1 MFGGIYPGSDRAWLE
16 VDLAAVRH
24 NADRLRARA
33 GAPLVPMIKA
43 DGYGTGAVAVARALG
58 APFADA
64 PAAGGEPAG
73 AAGDP
78 PWALGI
84 ATLDEAAALRDAGCV
99 ARVLC
104 TSPLLP
110 DSLPR
115 ALALGVR
122 PALHRAADIA
132 RWAALGGGPWHLGID
147 TGMSRAGIRWDAV
160 AALRDLVRAHPP
172 EGVFTHFHSA
182 DDLPATQAEQEA
194 RFRGALAELGDAL
207 PPGILRHAA
216 NSPGIA
222 GGGAGAWDLAR
233 PGIGVY
239 GAGPEEAL
247 GLRPVVHL
255 RARVVD
261 LRQVEP
267 GETVSYGATWTADT
281 PRQVA
286 TLAAGYGDGY
296 RRHLSNRGTVLLRG
310 VPCAVVGRVTMDMTM
325 VDVTGVGVAVGDV
338 ATLIGRDGDRCL
350 TVNAVAEAGG
360 VSPYELLVGLR
371 LRVPPRYLPED
382 PR

>member
-1 MFGGIYPGSDRAWLE
+1 MGDGIYPGADRAWLE

-33 GAPLVPMIKA
+33 RAPLVPMIKA

-64 PAAGGEPAG
+64 PVAGEDA
-73 AAGDP
+73 

-84 ATLDEAAALRDAGCV
+84 ASLDEAAALRDAGCV

-110 DSLPR
+110 ESLPR
-115 ALALGVR
+115 ARALGVR
-122 PALHRAADIA
+122 PALHRAGDIA
-132 RWAALGGGPWHLGID
+132 RWAALGGGPWHLSID

-160 AALRDLVRAHPP
+160 ATVRDLVRAHPP

-194 RFRGALAELGDAL
+194 RFRGALAALGDAL
-207 PPGILRHAA
+207 PPGTLRHAA

-222 GGGAGAWDLAR
+222 GGEAGAWDLAR

-360 VSPYELLVGLR
+360 LSPYELLVGLR
-371 LRVPPRYLPED
+371 LRVPPRYLPGA